1 MAMLKKISRLFT
13 IKTRF
18 EAWLVIYAIALG
30 SVERGQSL
38 SRIPTLVGAD
48 GCLQPPAPVWSS
60 SRARSFLILVRPM
73 KPAVAV
79 GIYLRAAAAS
89 LRSMVVIDPG
99 ACRPVMF
106 QGHRFHLAEIDVY
119 SR

>member
-30 SVERGQSL
+30 SVERGQHYLASY
-38 SRIPTLVGAD
+38 PGWAD

-60 SRARSFLILVRPM
+60 SRARSFLIW
-73 KPAVAV
+73 
-79 GIYLRAAAAS
+79 
-89 LRSMVVIDPG
+89 
-99 ACRPVMF
+99 
-106 QGHRFHLAEIDVY
+106 
-119 SR
+119 